1 MTVSVAW
8 AAIVVAAAVAAG
20 GGVGDVHVIRELLQV
35 RLLLGQLLL
44 ELQKLLLL
52 TLADGV
58 VLVGLLALLEGV
70 AKSTRRQGL
79 AVSLLLVLLVL
90 CAFVWVYTIVCVYY
104 PPRMII
110 SHAMYNPVLF
120 LACESTSSVSNAW
133 FVV

>member
-1 MTVSVAW
+1 MTVSIAG
-8 AAIVVAAAVAAG
+8 AAILVAAVAAA
-20 GGVGDVHVIRELLQV
+20 GGVGDVHVIRELLQM

-79 AVSLLLVLLVL
+79 AVSLGSCPSCSVCV
-90 CAFVWVYTIVCVYY
+90 CMGVYTRVRILSA
-104 PPRMII
+104 
-110 SHAMYNPVLF
+110 SHDHITCHV
-120 LACESTSSVSNAW
+120 
-133 FVV
+133 

>member
-1 MTVSVAW
+1 MTVSVAG

-52 TLADGV
+52 TQADGV

-90 CAFVWVYTIVCVYY
+90 CACVWVYTIVCVYY

-110 SHAMYNPVLF
+110 SHAM
-120 LACESTSSVSNAW
+120 
-133 FVV
+133 